1 LNISSIV
8 ESSVEDQKQQ
18 IIELE
23 DELQT
28 SEDARL
34 RLEVNIGALKQ
45 QIEKVT
51 LEFNGEIE
59 DRTRALSKR
68 LKEYEIELQEEQQ
81 SKQQILQNRK
91 KLENDLQIA
100 YQQIEE
106 ANRLKEDALRTSR
119 RLQVNQILYIN
130 FKYFDFI

>member
-1 LNISSIV
+1 MKSLSLRLNLFS
-8 ESSVEDQKQQ
+8 ESAVDDQKQQ

-45 QIEKVT
+45 QIEKIT
-51 LEFNGEIE
+51 LEFNGEID

-68 LKEYEIELQEEQQ
+68 LKEYESEIQEEQK
-81 SKQQILQNRK
+81 SKQQVLQQRR
-91 KLENDLQIA
+91 KLESDYQLALQ
-100 YQQIEE
+100 QLEE
-106 ANRLKEDALRTSR
+106 ANRLKEEAIRASR
-119 RLQVNQILYIN
+119 RLQVNSIEY
-130 FKYFDFI
+130 

>member
-1 LNISSIV
+1 MNISSIV
-8 ESSVEDQKQQ
+8 ESAVEDQKQQ

-81 SKQQILQNRK
+81 AKQQILQNRK

>member
-1 LNISSIV
+1 LFVFLNIKSIV
-8 ESSVEDQKQQ
+8 ESNLEDQKQQ

-45 QIEKVT
+45 QIEKLT

-59 DRTRALSKR
+59 DRTRALTKR
-68 LKEYEIELQEEQQ
+68 LKEYENEIQEEQKA
-81 SKQQILQNRK
+81 KQQILLQRK
-91 KLENDLQIA
+91 KLETDLQGA
-100 YQQIEE
+100 YQQLEE
-106 ANRLKEDALRTSR
+106 ANRLKEDALRTTR
-119 RLQVNQILYIN
+119 RLQVN
-130 FKYFDFI
+130 

>member
-1 LNISSIV
+1 MSCRFLNIK
-8 ESSVEDQKQQ
+8 SVIETNAEDQKQQ

-45 QIEKVT
+45 QIEKLT

-68 LKEYEIELQEEQQ
+68 LKEYENEIQEEQKA
-81 SKQQILQNRK
+81 KQQILQTRK
-91 KLENDLQIA
+91 KLENDLQSA
-100 YQQIEE
+100 YQQVEE

-119 RLQVNQILYIN
+119 RLQVNQI
-130 FKYFDFI
+130 F

>member
-1 LNISSIV
+1 LNLFS
-8 ESSVEDQKQQ
+8 ESAVDDQKQQ

-45 QIEKVT
+45 QIEKIT
-51 LEFNGEIE
+51 LEFNGEID

-68 LKEYEIELQEEQQ
+68 LKEYESEIQEEQK
-81 SKQQILQNRK
+81 SKQQVLQQRR
-91 KLENDLQIA
+91 KLESDYQLALQ
-100 YQQIEE
+100 QLEE
-106 ANRLKEDALRTSR
+106 ANRLKEEAIRASR
-119 RLQVNQILYIN
+119 RLQVNSIEY
-130 FKYFDFI
+130 

>member
-1 LNISSIV
+1 MNISSIV